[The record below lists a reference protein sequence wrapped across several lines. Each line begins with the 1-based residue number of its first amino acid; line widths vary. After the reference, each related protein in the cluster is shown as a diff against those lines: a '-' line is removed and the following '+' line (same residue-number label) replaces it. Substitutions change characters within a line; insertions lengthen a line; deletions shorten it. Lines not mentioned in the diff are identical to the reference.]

1 MNLRL
6 REAHIKSDYPKA
18 WPLAFINFR
27 NHLEWAEYVQ
37 EIDFLARL
45 IMDPNIQQTFKIN
58 VKLYAPK

>member
-45 IMDPNIQQTFKIN
+45 IMDPNIPQIFEIN
-58 VKLYAPK
+58 AKLYAHK